1 MATPTDPLGF
11 VDLDHALH
19 DDERA
24 IRETVRTFGAKR
36 LRPHIADWFETGTVP
51 ARELAPEL
59 GDLGLLGMH
68 LDGYGCAGTSTVAYG
83 MACHELEAVDSGL
96 RSLVSVQGS
105 LAMFAIHRYGSDEQ
119 REQWLPTMA
128 KGEAIG
134 CFGLTESDA
143 GSDPASMRA
152 TAKREG
158 SGDGSDWVLNGT
170 KLWITNGTVADVA
183 VVWARADDGIRGF
196 VVPTDAAGFSA
207 REIGHKLSLCA
218 SVSAELV
225 LDGVRLPADAA
236 LPEARGLGAALGCLA
251 EARLGIAFGAL
262 GAASDSL
269 ETAIAYAEQREVFG
283 RPLAGYQLTQAKLAD
298 MTAAISAGMLLAVH
312 LGRLHEAGRLRPEQ
326 VSLGKLHNVR
336 TALDIA
342 RECRTILG
350 ASGITTEY
358 SPMRHANNLETVLTY
373 EGTSEVHQLVIGQA
387 LTGHSAFR

>member
-1 MATPTDPLGF
+1 VSETSPIGPLGL

-24 IRETVRTFGAKR
+24 IRETVRMFGAKR
-36 LRPHIADWFETGTVP
+36 LRPRIADWFESGTVP
-51 ARELAPEL
+51 ARALAPEL

-105 LAMFAIHRYGSDEQ
+105 LAMFAIHRYGSEDQ
-119 REQWLPTMA
+119 RQQWLPAMV

-143 GSDPASMRA
+143 GSDPASMRTSA
-152 TAKREG
+152 RR
-158 SGDGSDWVLNGT
+158 DGSDWVLDGT

-183 VVWARADDGIRGF
+183 IVWARSDDGIRGF

-207 REIGHKLSLCA
+207 REIGHKLSLRA

-236 LPEARGLGAALGCLA
+236 LPEAQGLGAALGCLA

-298 MTAAISAGMLLAVH
+298 MTAAIGAGMLLAVH

-326 VSLGKLHNVR
+326 VSVGKLHNVR
-336 TALDIA
+336 TALEVA

-373 EGTSEVHQLVIGQA
+373 EGTTEVHQLVVGQA
-387 LTGHSAFR
+387 LTGRSAFR